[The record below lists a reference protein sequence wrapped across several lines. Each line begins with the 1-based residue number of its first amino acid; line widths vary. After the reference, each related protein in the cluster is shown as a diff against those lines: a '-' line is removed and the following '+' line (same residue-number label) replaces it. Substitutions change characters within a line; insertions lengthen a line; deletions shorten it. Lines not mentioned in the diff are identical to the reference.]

1 MASQIVLV
9 PCREDNYGYL
19 IHDPATGATASIDAP
34 EAGPL
39 QTELARQ
46 GWTLT
51 DILVTHH
58 HHDHVGGIAAL
69 KTATGCRVVAADA
82 DRARI
87 ADVDLYVEEGEQVA
101 VGSLTAR
108 VIDTPGHTV
117 GHIAYWFSDEEALF
131 CGDTL
136 FSLGCGRL
144 FEGTPADMWRSLLK
158 LRALPGGTRVFCG
171 HEYTQSNARFA
182 LSVDGGNPA
191 LVERA
196 NEVDILRGLKRPTIP
211 ATIAME
217 KAANPFLR
225 ADQPGMAPAVGLPV
239 GADPV
244 AVLKELRERKNR
256 FS

>member
-9 PCREDNYGYL
+9 PCHQDNYGYL
-19 IHDPATGATASIDAP
+19 LHDTATGATASIDAP

-39 QTELARQ
+39 SAELARQ
-46 GWTLT
+46 GWKLT

-69 KTATGCRVVAADA
+69 KAQTGCRVVAAGA
-82 DRARI
+82 DSARI
-87 ADVDLYVEEGEQVA
+87 ADVDVWVEEGEQVA
-101 VGSLTAR
+101 VGSLKAR
-108 VIDTPGHTV
+108 VIDTPGHTI
-117 GHIAYWFSDEEALF
+117 GHVAYWFPDEEALF

-144 FEGTPADMWRSLLK
+144 FEGSPADMWRSLLK

-182 LSVDGGNPA
+182 LSVDAGNPA

-196 NEVDILRGLKRPTIP
+196 SEVDILRGLRRPTIP

-217 KAANPFLR
+217 KATNPFLR
-225 ADQPGMAPAVGLPV
+225 ADQPGMAGAVGLPA